1 MIKRSLGFYI
11 ACFIGFL
18 LVVLVL
24 GGVLQLFGSGHIN
37 EIESNYTKESR
48 SRIIREYAKETSVYT
63 VTKLNMEEHGGI
75 LAKYNEYYVTM
86 DDGSGKAKTITVDA
100 DVYYS
105 LNTGDKVDYQG
116 NIVTSPS
123 GK

>member
-24 GGVLQLFGSGHIN
+24 GGVLQFFGSGYIN

-48 SRIIREYAKETSVYT
+48 SRIISDYAKENSVYT
-63 VTKLNMEEHGGI
+63 VTKLNTEERGGI

-105 LNTGDKVDYQG
+105 LNIGDKVDYQG

>member
-24 GGVLQLFGSGHIN
+24 GGVLQLSGSIGTA
-37 EIESNYTKESR
+37 ESDYTKESR
-48 SRIIREYAKETSVYT
+48 SRVIREYAEENTVYT
-63 VTKLNMEEHGGI
+63 VTKLNMEERGGI
-75 LAKYNEYYVTM
+75 LAKYNEYYVTIE
-86 DDGSGKAKTITVDA
+86 DGSGKAKTITVDA

-105 LNTGDKVDYQG
+105 LNIGDKVDYQG
-116 NIVTSPS
+116 NIVASPS

>member
-24 GGVLQLFGSGHIN
+24 GGALQLFGSGHLS

-48 SRIIREYAKETSVYT
+48 SRVIKEYTKENTVYT

-75 LAKYNEYYVTM
+75 LDKYHEYFVTVE
-86 DDGSGKAKTITVDA
+86 DGSGKAKTITVEA
-100 DVYYS
+100 GLYYS
-105 LNTGDKVDYQG
+105 LNVGDKVDYKG
-116 NIVTSPS
+116 NILSS
-123 GK
+123 SKE